1 MDNTKLNIG
10 ILALQGD
17 VEKHAIIL
25 RDLEMDYTFVRYSDE
40 LNEVDGLIIPGG
52 ESTTLTKL
60 MNKSH
65 FHKPIK
71 EFAKNKPIL
80 GTCAG
85 MIMMSKNVNHHL
97 VSPLGIMD
105 IDVDRNAYGRQVHSF
120 VDKLPVRL
128 NGDTKTIAATFI
140 RAPKIT
146 NIGKNVEILAE
157 FNNEPCAV
165 KQGKHIALSFH
176 PELNN
181 ITLFHKAAFC
191 NKGSLKQRESSHAA

>member
-1 MDNTKLNIG
+1 MNIG

-17 VEKHAIIL
+17 VEKHGHVL
-25 RDLEMDYTFVRYSDE
+25 SDLGLEYTFVRYPDE
-40 LNEVDGLIIPGG
+40 LNEVNGLIIPGG

-60 MNKSH
+60 MNKNH

-71 EFAKNKPIL
+71 NFAEKNPIL

-85 MIMMSKNVNHHL
+85 MIMMSKNVNHPL
-97 VSPLGIMD
+97 VDPLGIID
-105 IDVDRNAYGRQVHSF
+105 VDVDRNAYGRQVHSF
-120 VDKLPVRL
+120 VDKLPVQL
-128 NGDTKTIAATFI
+128 NGDSKTIAATFI
-140 RAPKIT
+140 RAPKISK
-146 NIGKNVEILAE
+146 IGKNVEILAE

-165 KQGKHIALSFH
+165 KQGQHIALSFH

-191 NKGSLKQRESSHAA
+191 NKGSINKQESSHAA

>member
-1 MDNTKLNIG
+1 MKIG

-17 VEKHAIIL
+17 VEKHSHIIS
-25 RDLEMDYTFVRYSDE
+25 DLGFESMFVRYSDE

-71 EFAKNKPIL
+71 KFAEKHPIL

-165 KQGKHIALSFH
+165 KQGQHIALSFH

-191 NKGSLKQRESSHAA
+191 NKGSLKQRESSYAA

>member
-1 MDNTKLNIG
+1 MVFKMNIG

-25 RDLEMDYTFVRYSDE
+25 SDLKMDYTIVRYSEE
-40 LNEVDGLIIPGG
+40 LNDLDGLIIPGG
-52 ESTTLTKL
+52 ESTTLTNL
-60 MNKSH
+60 MNKNH

-85 MIMMSKNVNHHL
+85 MIMMSKNVNHPL
-97 VSPLGIMD
+97 VEPLGI
-105 IDVDRNAYGRQVHSF
+105 IDLEVDRNAYGRQVHSF
-120 VDKLPVRL
+120 VDELPVRL
-128 NGDTKTIAATFI
+128 NGHTEKIKATFI

-146 NIGKNVEILAE
+146 KIGKNVEILAE
-157 FNNEPCAV
+157 YNNEPCVV
-165 KQGKHIALSFH
+165 KQGQHIALSFH

-181 ITLFHKAAFC
+181 ITIFHKAAFC
-191 NKGSLKQRESSHAA
+191 INDSINQQESSHAA